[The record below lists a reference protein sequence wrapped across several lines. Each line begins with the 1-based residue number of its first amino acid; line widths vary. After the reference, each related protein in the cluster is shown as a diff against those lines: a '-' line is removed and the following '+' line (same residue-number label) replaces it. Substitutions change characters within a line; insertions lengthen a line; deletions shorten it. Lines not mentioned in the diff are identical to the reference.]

1 MDVGGRRYTERK
13 AALNRRM
20 LENPAAKATAAMGM
34 AVSSMR
40 LLARCTLV
48 AVATAT
54 GDAPA

>member
-1 MDVGGRRYTERK
+1 
-13 AALNRRM
+13 M

-48 AVATAT
+48 VVATAT

>member
-1 MDVGGRRYTERK
+1 MAVGGRRYTERK
-13 AALNRRM
+13 AALKRRM

-40 LLARCTLV
+40 VLARCTRV
-48 AVATAT
+48 VVATAT